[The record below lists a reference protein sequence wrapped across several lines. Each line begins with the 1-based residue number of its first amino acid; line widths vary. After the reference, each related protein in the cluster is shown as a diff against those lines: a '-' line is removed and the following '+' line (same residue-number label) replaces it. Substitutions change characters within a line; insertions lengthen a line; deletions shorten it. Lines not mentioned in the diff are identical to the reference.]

1 MINNFKS
8 PLTEQEQDI
17 NEAMDRFRSA
27 FEDSK
32 WFVQKGFIV
41 NFIGFVLIIFGP
53 IEHWIASVG
62 FAMMLAGFVSLA
74 VGTLL
79 DIFRVRARK
88 RELDELVLPY
98 LREKAMPFY
107 NEIQE
112 KFADEPD
119 VHLRLEDNGMVT
131 IIDRRKKKE
140 D

>member
-17 NEAMDRFRSA
+17 DNAMDDLGSA
-27 FEDSK
+27 FEDAK
-32 WFVQKGFIV
+32 WFTQAGFIT
-41 NFIGFVLIIFGP
+41 NFVGFVLIIFGP
-53 IEHWIASVG
+53 IEHWIARAG
-62 FAMMLAGFVSLA
+62 FAMMM
-74 VGTLL
+74 VGLL
-79 DIFRVRARK
+79 CILIGALMGIFRVRRRK

-98 LREKAMPFY
+98 MREKAMPFY
-107 NEIQE
+107 SEMQE

-131 IIDRRKKKE
+131 IIDRRKIKE